1 MDFEPLVAAFTWYCE
16 RDSRIVAWA
25 SFYGFRQW
33 WISSAM
39 CFVASSV
46 KSTSFSVFLLS
57 VSWIFILNPQKD
69 GCAIET
75 HLFGWLIAWYSHDYI
90 VVLDLLSPNFHVEYY
105 LWTIESMLSLTC
117 FYLPLF
123 FPVEQLRARVDVVTV
138 GKLSLNLTSFTR
150 ESASVF
156 GKQLTAAIQML
167 LPFTHA
173 IPLTVEYLN
182 TVTLKPRKNNQT
194 GR

>member
-1 MDFEPLVAAFTWYCE
+1 
-16 RDSRIVAWA
+16 
-25 SFYGFRQW
+25 
-33 WISSAM
+33 M

-46 KSTSFSVFLLS
+46 KSTSSSLSPFTFLNLR
-57 VSWIFILNPQKD
+57 FNHPRKD
-69 GCAIET
+69 GYATET
-75 HLFGWLIAWYSHDYI
+75 YLSDWLIAWYSHDYI
-90 VVLDLLSPNFHVEYY
+90 VVWDFLPLNFHVEYII
-105 LWTIESMLSLTC
+105 WVIESKLSLTC
-117 FYLPLF
+117 FLHATF
-123 FPVEQLRARVDVVTV
+123 FLSVEQLRARVDVVTV

-156 GKQLTAAIQML
+156 GNQLTAAIQML

-182 TVTLKPRKNNQT
+182 TATLKPRKNNQT